1 MLAFLVV
8 LLTFIVAITSVLLV
22 FSTGKMIPY
31 RDAAGNVLRSSLS
44 EKSWVKINGVEMGMI
59 IKSKDI
65 TQPIL
70 LFVHGGP
77 GMPEYWL
84 NESYPTHLE
93 NLFTVVWWDQR
104 GAGLSYYNDIA
115 PETMTTAQMVDDT
128 IAVSNYL
135 RQRFHQN
142 KIYLM
147 AHSYGTYIGIQ
158 AAAKAPGLY
167 HAYFGV
173 AQVVNLDLSEALA
186 YEFMLDYYKSADDK
200 KIVKQ
205 LEESPYD
212 SEDYQKI
219 RDRLMHQ
226 AGIGTIHNMYS
237 VISGIFLGVMK
248 NREYMLL
255 EKINIW
261 RGKNSSKN
269 TVLNEE
275 FRQCDLGETLTRVD
289 VPLYFFSGAYDYTV
303 NRYLSEAYLD
313 EIQAPKKHFYL
324 FEDSAHSPIFE
335 EPDAV
340 TAILKCLIR

>member
-8 LLTFIVAITSVLLV
+8 LLTLIVAITSVLLV

-104 GAGLSYYNDIA
+104 GAGLSYCNDIA

-158 AAAKAPGLY
+158 AAAKVPELY

-212 SEDYQKI
+212 SENYQKI

-261 RGKNSSKN
+261 RGKNFSKN
-269 TVLNEE
+269 TVLNVE
-275 FRQCDLGETLTRVD
+275 FQQCDLGETLIRVD

-303 NRYLSEAYLD
+303 NHYLSEAYLD

>member
-8 LLTFIVAITSVLLV
+8 LLILIVAITAVLLV
-22 FSTGKMIPY
+22 FNTGKMIPY
-31 RDAAGNVLRSSLS
+31 RDAAGNVLRGSLS
-44 EKSWVKINGVEMGMI
+44 EKSWVNINGVDMGMI
-59 IKSKDI
+59 IKAKDV
-65 TQPIL
+65 TKPIL

-84 NESYPTHLE
+84 NHSYPSHLDE
-93 NLFTVVWWDQR
+93 LFMVVWWDQR
-104 GAGLSYYNDIA
+104 GAGLSYRSDIS
-115 PETMTTAQMVDDT
+115 PETMTTAQIVDDT

-135 RQRFHQN
+135 RQRFRQD

-158 AAAKAPGLY
+158 AAAKAPQLY
-167 HAYFGV
+167 HAYIGV
-173 AQVVNLDLSEALA
+173 AQVANLDHSEELA
-186 YEFMLDYYKSADDK
+186 HDFMLDYYKNADDQ

-205 LEESPYD
+205 LEEAPYD
-212 SEDYQKI
+212 SEAYQKI

-261 RGKNSSKN
+261 RGKAFSKN
-269 TVLNEE
+269 TTLNEE
-275 FRQCDLGETLTRVD
+275 FRRCDLGETLIRVD
-289 VPLYFFSGAYDYTV
+289 VPLYFFSGTYDYTV
-303 NRYLSEAYLD
+303 NHYLSEVYLD